1 MQANTNDDRKH
12 AGFAVN
18 RSYQPTRIERELLA
32 QVFELAAH
40 GATSQHDAAADGRQL
55 RDRASHCGFEH
66 EPATLPAVDC
76 GDAQD
81 EQVERA
87 A

>member
-1 MQANTNDDRKH
+1 MQATSNNGRRH
-12 AGFAVN
+12 AGVAVV

-32 QVFELAAH
+32 QVFELASH
-40 GATSQHDAAADGRQL
+40 GVTSQNDAAGGAQR
-55 RDRASHCGFEH
+55 SHDQGGHGTAQREF
-66 EPATLPAVDC
+66 AMSVAIDC

-81 EQVERA
+81 CELERA

>member
-1 MQANTNDDRKH
+1 MQATTNDDRKH

-40 GATSQHDAAADGRQL
+40 GTTSQSDANEGQQP
-55 RDRASHCGFEH
+55 RDRSSHRGFEH
-66 EPATLPAVDC
+66 ESATLPTINY
-76 GDAQD
+76 GDVQD
-81 EQVERA
+81 EQRERA